1 MTTGNT
7 SPTPW
12 MANSRSIQAA
22 NGEQVAGLHRF
33 SAVDAANAALIVQ
46 AVNAY
51 EPMLGTLKAVRTL
64 LKGHGPPASFVL
76 GELEKAIALAE
87 GKETP
92 HG

>member
-1 MTTGNT
+1 MTTGAP

-12 MANSRSIQAA
+12 TVRLFDIRDA
-22 NGEQVAGLHRF
+22 NGNWPLVYISE
-33 SAVDAANAALIVQ
+33 ANAALIVQ

-87 GKETP
+87 GRKETP